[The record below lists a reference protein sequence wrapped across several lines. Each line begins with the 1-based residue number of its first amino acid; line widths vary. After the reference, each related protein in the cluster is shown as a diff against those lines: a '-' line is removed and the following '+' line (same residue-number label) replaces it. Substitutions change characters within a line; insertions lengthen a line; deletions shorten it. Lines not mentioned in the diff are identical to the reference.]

1 MPREKVVGIVGVKD
15 SVKHKFVDRLLTYY
29 DYKLVDVNA
38 FSEIEGLSGI
48 LFLKTEE
55 SMIFDA
61 AEKGIP
67 FLLDTPFS
75 KDIES
80 ELAILRRL
88 LSKGARFILT
98 HPSRHHPKLVCV
110 KRLADNGV
118 FGRIGA
124 IHLTTFY
131 MKNYARDVK
140 FRKSNISGKIVYCL
154 LNAIDFLSWIYRA
167 QPSNTGCWIVKKGSR
182 EVIVL
187 NSEFEDKIG
196 SATSYLVDSTSNPSG
211 VDVIIELTGFK
222 RFLAWDT
229 TEQVLLFRDDNNV
242 KPIYWGIG
250 IEDLIARKFIEL
262 VEGREF
268 REEMSE
274 IVNSYQSTI
283 DILKLAKISEVK

>member
-1 MPREKVVGIVGVKD
+1 MPREKVVGIVGMKD
-15 SVKHKFVDRLLTYY
+15 PVKHKFVDRLLTYY
-29 DYKLVDVNA
+29 DCKLVNVNTL
-38 FSEIEGLSGI
+38 SEMERLSGI

-55 SMIFDA
+55 NMMFDA
-61 AEKGIP
+61 AERGIP
-67 FLLDTPFS
+67 FLLDAPFA
-75 KDIES
+75 KDLES
-80 ELAILRRL
+80 ELAVLRRL

-131 MKNYARDVK
+131 MKDYARDVR
-140 FRKSNISGKIVYCL
+140 FGRLNISGKIVYCL
-154 LNAIDFLSWIYRA
+154 LNAVDFLSWIHRA
-167 QPSNTGCWIVKKGSR
+167 RPSNTGCWIVKKDSR
-182 EVIVL
+182 EVLVL
-187 NSEFEDKIG
+187 NSAFEDKIG
-196 SATSYLVDSTSNPSG
+196 SATAYLVDSTSNPSG

-222 RFLAWDT
+222 RFLTWDT
-229 TEQVLLFRDDNNV
+229 TEQVLLFRDNNNV
-242 KPIYWGIG
+242 KPIYWGMG

-268 REEMSE
+268 EKEISEM
-274 IVNSYQSTI
+274 VNSYRSTI